1 MGNTIEENS
10 TELIGD
16 IQNLQNIELDLFN
29 TLEKGIA
36 NNTLTADDKTTIVD
50 QINKVSEMRI
60 KSFANLNTMNL
71 NYQDGVASASNV
83 ITHQI
88 SALNVVENELNDA
101 KNRLKI
107 INEERNSKLR
117 LVEINTYYGE
127 KYANHTSIMKTV
139 VYFCIPIILLT
150 ILANMNIIPSII
162 YTALII
168 IIAVW
173 AIVAIGSKLIYS
185 MSHDNMNYQ
194 EYTWWGQNP
203 PSSPT
208 VDTGDSTGKNPWFSI
223 GSSCVAQECC
233 EDGYTYVPS
242 PTNKCVANANLP
254 AGVAPY
260 NPSQS
265 ISSTDASGLT
275 SAASSAASG
284 LTSAASSAAS
294 GLTSAASGLTST
306 ATQSVA
312 SIYSSLS
319 SF

>member
-71 NYQDGVASASNV
+71 NYQGGVSSASNV

-88 SALNVVENELNDA
+88 SALNVVENELNGA
-101 KNRLKI
+101 KNRLKSI
-107 INEERNSKLR
+107 DEERNNKLR

-150 ILANMNIIPSII
+150 ILANMNIIPSSI
-162 YTALII
+162 YSVLII

-173 AIVAIGSKLIYS
+173 AIVAIGSKLMHS

-194 EYTWWGQNP
+194 EYTWRGQSP

-208 VDTGDSTGKNPWFSI
+208 VDTGDSGGKNPWFTI
-223 GSSCVAQECC
+223 GASCVAQECC
-233 EDGYTYVPS
+233 DDGYTYVPS
-242 PTNKCVANANLP
+242 PTNKCVANTNLP
-254 AGVAPY
+254 EDVSPY
-260 NPSQS
+260 NPSQAV
-265 ISSTDASGLT
+265 SSTDASGLT
-275 SAASSAASG
+275 SAAPG
-284 LTSAASSAAS
+284 LTPTAS
-294 GLTSAASGLTST
+294 
-306 ATQSVA
+306 QSVA
-312 SIYSSLS
+312 SVYSSLS
-319 SF
+319 GL

>member
-1 MGNTIEENS
+1 MGNPIEENS

-60 KSFANLNTMNL
+60 KSFANLNNMNL
-71 NYQDGVASASNV
+71 FYQGGVSSASNV
-83 ITHQI
+83 ITHQL
-88 SALNVVENELNDA
+88 SALNVVETELNEA
-101 KNRLKI
+101 KIKLKI
-107 INEERNSKLR
+107 VDEERNNKLR

-150 ILANMNIIPSII
+150 ILANMNIIPRTI
-162 YTALII
+162 YSLLII

-173 AIVAIGSKLIYS
+173 AIVAIGVKLIYS

-194 EYTWWGQNP
+194 EYIWWGQNP

-208 VDTGDSTGKNPWFSI
+208 VDTGDSTGKNPWFTI
-223 GSSCVAQECC
+223 GASCVAQECC

-242 PTNKCVANANLP
+242 PINKCVANENLP
-254 AGVAPY
+254 AGVDPY

-265 ISSTDASGLT
+265 VSSTDASGLT
-275 SAASSAASG
+275 SAAA
-284 LTSAASSAAS
+284 SAASSAAS

-312 SIYSSLS
+312 SVYSSLS
-319 SF
+319 GL